1 MLRLTEL
8 AGFRTLTCMLVCG
21 RGQRN
26 SETKTLHELYLDT
39 EFNGHGGELVSL
51 ALDSSSGSGKHFY
64 EILPPADK
72 WHPWVAENVVPHL
85 EKKPVSR
92 IMFGAKLR
100 EYLQGREP
108 CTICADWPAD
118 FQHLMDCM
126 CGAAFGDSWMAECTM
141 VLMRGTD
148 PRPAVPHNALS
159 DGIALRDWHLATNND
174 SK

>member
-1 MLRLTEL
+1 M
-8 AGFRTLTCMLVCG
+8 
-21 RGQRN
+21 
-26 SETKTLHELYLDT
+26 
-39 EFNGHGGELVSL
+39 SL
-51 ALDSSSGSGKHFY
+51 ALASSSGSGKHFY

-92 IMFGAKLR
+92 IKFGHKLR
-100 EYLQGREP
+100 EYLQQREP
-108 CTICADWPAD
+108 CTIYADWPAD

-159 DGIALRDWHLATNND
+159 DGIAARCVRAENQTTKKEASMSIKNLSQVGFGGAALLGALAGLACVVLVMLVAAI
-174 SK
+174 